1 MDTSEN
7 KNSPGENLSFSR
19 SDPVFLVDSVRENI
33 QRKISEINSAA
44 ELEIERMDLEF
55 RKEADAF
62 RDALQKRCD
71 ERLEYEGGKI
81 RNLAA
86 IEMKKQK
93 LDSIETFINTII
105 NDAADSIKN
114 DERYVEFLISCVI
127 SGIENVKGDSA
138 EILVAGDDLVYS
150 DNIMSRVGMKGF
162 KIKVTISSDERIK
175 IGGAMVVDNEAE
187 VIYNNTVERI
197 VYRNN
202 EQIRRDIVRGLNES
216 GKYGTGQ
223 GG

>member
-1 MDTSEN
+1 MDASED
-7 KNSPGENLSFSR
+7 KYRPGDALPSSR

-33 QRKISEINSAA
+33 QRKIFEINSAA
-44 ELEIERMDLEF
+44 ELEMERMDMEF

-62 RDALQKRCD
+62 REALQRKCD

-93 LDSIETFINTII
+93 LDRIETFINTII
-105 NDAADSIKN
+105 NDAAVSIKG

-127 SGIENVKGDSA
+127 SGIENVKGGSA
-138 EILVAGDDLVYS
+138 EILVAADDLVHS
-150 DNIMSRVGMKGF
+150 DNIISRVSMNGF
-162 KIKVTISSDERIK
+162 KIKLSISSDERVK

-187 VIYNNTVERI
+187 IIYNNTVERI

-202 EQIRRDIVRGLNES
+202 EQIRRDIVRSLNE
-216 GKYGTGQ
+216 YGTGQ
-223 GG
+223 DG

>member
-138 EILVAGDDLVYS
+138 EIL
-150 DNIMSRVGMKGF
+150 
-162 KIKVTISSDERIK
+162 
-175 IGGAMVVDNEAE
+175 
-187 VIYNNTVERI
+187 
-197 VYRNN
+197 
-202 EQIRRDIVRGLNES
+202 
-216 GKYGTGQ
+216 
-223 GG
+223 